1 MFRFA
6 ASSTPS
12 TLTQTV
18 IRLGAVAVA
27 CSALTWSLS
36 GCGGGSRAKE
46 YTPDSVVSFGDENSA
61 MTPFES
67 TALDPSGS
75 NATKTVE
82 GLIYTVNPV
91 VFLSD
96 LGAYSYTYCTNPTG
110 TGLCVESDNE
120 NDPNFLISEVP
131 PDFAGTDHRY
141 YFESKN
147 TDGTNILTMV
157 STGTGTQGGTSG
169 VSLKRTSDI
178 VYRCESSYLWNQ
190 MVAHNFGKGF
200 QSKCSRETAAGA
212 ETYAAPGAK
221 VSNLQTQVSDSMA
234 RGELRDGVLVTI
246 MIGQNDI
253 KDIYDQVQQSLMS
266 DSTAQQLL
274 ASRGATAANIVKS
287 VLNTG
292 AKVVLALTPDLGQ
305 SPLAAATGENASLLT
320 QYTRKFND
328 ALKFGMG
335 STAAQDGRHFALVE
349 TDLFTNPIT
358 RSNAYVHGT
367 AVCNM
372 AGTFTRPDGTTVDS
386 GDADYSDRVQY
397 CTSKTLVTDGSI
409 TTYIWADNLR
419 YAPAGHGLIGSTAST
434 RVANQF

>member
-61 MTPFES
+61 MAEPFSS

-75 NATKTVE
+75 TAKTVE

-96 LGAYSYTYCTNPTG
+96 LGAYSYTYCTDTTPNTRCSTTVTDVTSFNATASNP
-110 TGLCVESDNE
+110 
-120 NDPNFLISEVP
+120 
-131 PDFAGTDHRY
+131 Y
-141 YFESKN
+141 YFDSVN
-147 TDGTNILTMV
+147 TGDVSNVLTMV

-190 MVAHNFGKGF
+190 AVAHNFGKGF
-200 QSKCSRETAAGA
+200 RSKCSRDGTGA
-212 ETYAAPGAK
+212 ETYAALGAK

-253 KDIYDQVQQSLMS
+253 KEIYDRVQGTVTPPLS
-266 DSTAQQLL
+266 DSEAQQLL

-287 VLNTG
+287 VLSTG

>member
-18 IRLGAVAVA
+18 IRLGAVAAA

-91 VFLSD
+91 VFGSD
-96 LGAYSYTYCTNPTG
+96 LSVYTHCTDITPNT
-110 TGLCVESDNE
+110 LCSTTVTDVTIFNE
-120 NDPNFLISEVP
+120 TASN
-131 PDFAGTDHRY
+131 RY
-141 YFESKN
+141 YFDSVN
-147 TDGTNILTMV
+147 TGDVSNVLTMV

-169 VSLKRTSDI
+169 VSLKQTYEI
-178 VYRCESSYLWNQ
+178 VYSCESSYLWNQ
-190 MVAHNFGKGF
+190 AVAHNFGKGF
-200 QSKCSRETAAGA
+200 RSKCSRDVTGA
-212 ETYAAPGAK
+212 ETYAEPGAK
-221 VSNLQTQVSDSMA
+221 VADLQSQVSTHRSA
-234 RGELRDGVLVTI
+234 LRDGVLVTI

-253 KDIYDQVQQSLMS
+253 KYIYDQVQQSLMS
-266 DSTAQQLL
+266 DSSAQQEL

-287 VLNTG
+287 VLSTG

-367 AVCNM
+367 AVC
-372 AGTFTRPDGTTVDS
+372 AAATTFTKPDGSTVS
-386 GDADYSDRVQY
+386 GSDPEALRY
-397 CTSKTLVTDGSI
+397 CTSKTLVTNGSI
-409 TTYIWADNLR
+409 SNYIWADNLR